1 MLSLLHH
8 VEQGKSLVSK
18 REMFATM
25 VAHAWYTV
33 NYFHLSFGKFDR
45 LHSAIKR
52 IQELE
57 RLTMD
62 MSPEQIVECLCASH
76 NPETIQLLKHFNTNV
91 PHWFLSPWFPSSTTK
106 EIYDGSNVMRNLAPY
121 ALSSDFISLQPLWQ
135 NYFQRHLR
143 LLRDFCFWN
152 LTLFLQQRN
161 PNVPDIPNKL
171 LRPEVRQPLTAQRRY
186 WKKVFEEE
194 GTLKCIYSNKELTLE
209 AYDVEHF
216 VPYGFV
222 AHHQLWNLIPADPSV
237 NSSKGDRLPQL
248 ETYFN
253 RFYQM
258 QTTALDVM
266 CRLDPENKLLE
277 DYVNV
282 FPGFS
287 LNNRIKRQQF
297 LAVIQPLITIA
308 SNNGFEFMHKSYS
321 KTKK

>member
-1 MLSLLHH
+1 
-8 VEQGKSLVSK
+8 
-18 REMFATM
+18 
-25 VAHAWYTV
+25 
-33 NYFHLSFGKFDR
+33 
-45 LHSAIKR
+45 
-52 IQELE
+52 
-57 RLTMD
+57 
-62 MSPEQIVECLCASH
+62 
-76 NPETIQLLKHFNTNV
+76 
-91 PHWFLSPWFPSSTTK
+91 
-106 EIYDGSNVMRNLAPY
+106 MRHLAPY
-121 ALSSDFISLQPLWQ
+121 ALSSEFISIQPLWQ
-135 NYFQRHLR
+135 NYFQRHMK

-161 PNVPDIPNKL
+161 PNIPDIPNKL

-186 WKKVFEEE
+186 WKKVFEAEVS
-194 GTLKCIYSNKELTLE
+194 LKCIYSNKELSAD

-248 ETYFN
+248 DTYFN

-258 QTTALDVM
+258 QTKALDVIG
-266 CRLDPENKLLE
+266 RLDPGNKLLE

-287 LNNRIKRQQF
+287 LNNRIKKPQF

-321 KTKK
+321 KSKT